1 MDDKDKEIAA
11 LKELILGFGN
21 ATADL
26 IEQALKSDFTD
37 TLGHPLLNNQAFI
50 ALGDALQAANEHA
63 ASQGR

>member
-21 ATADL
+21 ATAYL
-26 IEQALKSDFTD
+26 IEQALKCDFTD

>member
-11 LKELILGFGN
+11 LKKLVLDFGN
-21 ATADL
+21 ATANL
-26 IEQALKSDFTD
+26 IWQALKSDFTD

-50 ALGDALQAANEHA
+50 ALCDALQAANEHA